1 MAEVGIGPN
10 AEGGF
15 ALTVEL
21 AATLD
26 LPHKESLE
34 LVRTAHKACSDSTT
48 RGKFGVFVSV
58 NDNDLAL
65 FTAYAFMPSSRCE
78 ITSNSMIAP

>member
-1 MAEVGIGPN
+1 MAEVGIGPDT
-10 AEGGF
+10 EGGF

-34 LVRTAHKACSDSTT
+34 LVRTAHKACSYSTT
-48 RGKFGVFVSV
+48 RGKIGIFVSV
-58 NDNDLAL
+58 NDE
-65 FTAYAFMPSSRCE
+65 T
-78 ITSNSMIAP
+78 I